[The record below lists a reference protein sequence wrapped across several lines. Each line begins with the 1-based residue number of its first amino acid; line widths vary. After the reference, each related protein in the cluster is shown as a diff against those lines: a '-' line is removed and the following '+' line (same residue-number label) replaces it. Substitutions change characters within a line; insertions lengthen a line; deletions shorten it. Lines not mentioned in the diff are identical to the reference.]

1 MIALQSCIG
10 FSRSSTRI
18 IRGYTDVF
26 SFLKLPSTPCVLC
39 VVAQS
44 CPALCDP
51 TDCSPP
57 GSSVHWDSP
66 GQNAGVGCQALLQG
80 IFPTQGSNPGLAHCR
95 RILYR
100 LSHQGS
106 LPPRVWSQSTS
117 FLRFTAISHQ
127 LPTLHA
133 LVYVFRYSLSICPI
147 RPCSRCICKS
157 VLYVWASTPALAV
170 GFLATG
176 PPGTSR
182 DGAFE
187 KAAKAEG
194 VMRWVLTQHGRC
206 PSGERR

>member
-57 GSSVHWDSP
+57 GSSVHGDSP

-106 LPPRVWSQSTS
+106 LPPVCVVTEQQRPAFYSNFPPATYFTRASVCVSILSLHLPHPPLLP
-117 FLRFTAISHQ
+117 LR
-127 LPTLHA
+127 L
-133 LVYVFRYSLSICPI
+133 
-147 RPCSRCICKS
+147 
-157 VLYVWASTPALAV
+157 
-170 GFLATG
+170 
-176 PPGTSR
+176 
-182 DGAFE
+182 
-187 KAAKAEG
+187 
-194 VMRWVLTQHGRC
+194 
-206 PSGERR
+206 